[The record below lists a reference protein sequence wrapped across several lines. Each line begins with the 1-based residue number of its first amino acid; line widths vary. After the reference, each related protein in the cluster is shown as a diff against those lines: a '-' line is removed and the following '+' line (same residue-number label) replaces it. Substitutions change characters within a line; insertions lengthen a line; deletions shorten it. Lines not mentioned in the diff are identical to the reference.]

1 MKKRLKYSVVS
12 GLIFGISVSIY
23 TQTKFNKTDLT
34 IVLGVFCFVFFSII
48 SFFKLFAN
56 ITDAKFVYQL
66 KGNKAIL
73 YSSRANHYIGRLSV
87 GGKLYLLNDK
97 IIFQT
102 NLINFTSKHEV
113 CIYLNE
119 ITAIRFET
127 TYGLFDMDF
136 IIETVNGNERFMS
149 KRREIWKERIEK
161 NNNKLIQPESK
172 SV

>member
-1 MKKRLKYSVVS
+1 M
-12 GLIFGISVSIY
+12 
-23 TQTKFNKTDLT
+23 
-34 IVLGVFCFVFFSII
+34 
-48 SFFKLFAN
+48 
-56 ITDAKFVYQL
+56 
-66 KGNKAIL
+66 

-149 KRREIWKERIEK
+149 KHREIWKERIEK
-161 NNNKLIQPESK
+161 NNNKLIQPQSK